1 MFSVYEH
8 ENRDIFSGTKNY
20 FAVVQS
26 FFKKSYQRNS
36 AIQAHE
42 EYCNATHPKRHIVK
56 F

>member
-26 FFKKSYQRNS
+26 FFKNYIRETAPYRPTRNIAMQLTQS
-36 AIQAHE
+36 A
-42 EYCNATHPKRHIVK
+42 TS
-56 F
+56 